1 MPAKTYS
8 VAVVVGSDSDLPV
21 IEVCLDTLKSLEI
34 PHELRVL
41 SAHRSPEA
49 VHEFAKECEAGDVGV
64 VIAGAGMAAHLGGVI
79 AGHVQLPVIGV
90 PMPGG
95 AFNGGD
101 ALLATVQMPR
111 GVPVA
116 TVAVGKT
123 GAVNAAV
130 LAAEIIALADDAVAG
145 RVREFRKAQTAKV
158 IEKDAGLRRKW
169 PE

>member
-1 MPAKTYS
+1 MPDKSYS

-21 IEVCLDTLKSLEI
+21 IEACLDTLKLLEL

-49 VHEFAKECEAGDVGV
+49 VHEFASACEAGDVGV
-64 VIAGAGMAAHLGGVI
+64 IIAGAGMAAHLAGVI

-95 AFNGGD
+95 AFNGED

-116 TVAVGKT
+116 TVAIGKS

-130 LAAEIIALADDAVAG
+130 LAAEIIALADPSVAE
-145 RVREFRKAQTAKV
+145 RVRAFRKAQTAKV
-158 IEKDAGLRRKW
+158 IEEDAAHRRKW

>member
-1 MPAKTYS
+1 MPAKRYS

-21 IEVCLDTLKSLEI
+21 IEVCLETLKSLEI

-49 VHEFAKECEAGDVGV
+49 VLEFARACEAGDVGV
-64 VIAGAGMAAHLGGVI
+64 IIAGAGMAAHLGGVI

-95 AFNGGD
+95 AFNGED

-111 GVPVA
+111 GIPVA
-116 TVAVGKT
+116 TVAVGKS
-123 GAVNAAV
+123 GAMNAGL
-130 LAAEIIALADDAVAG
+130 LAAEIIALADEGVAE
-145 RVREFRKAQTAKV
+145 RLREFRKTQTAKV
-158 IEKDAGLRRKW
+158 VEKDAKLRRKW

>member
-1 MPAKTYS
+1 MPDKSYS
-8 VAVVVGSDSDLPV
+8 VAVVVGSDSDLPI
-21 IEVCLDTLKSLEI
+21 IEACLETLKLLEI

-49 VHEFAKECEAGDVGV
+49 ILEFAKGCEAGDVGV
-64 VIAGAGMAAHLGGVI
+64 IVAGAGMAAHLGGVI

-95 AFNGGD
+95 AFNGED

-116 TVAVGKT
+116 TVAVGKS

-130 LAAEIIALADDAVAG
+130 LAAEIIALADEKVAE
-145 RVREFRKAQTAKV
+145 RLRAFRKKQTEKV
-158 IEKDAGLRRKW
+158 LEKDAGHRRKW
-169 PE
+169 PG

>member
-1 MPAKTYS
+1 MPDKSYS

-21 IEVCLDTLKSLEI
+21 IEACLDTLKALEL

-49 VHEFAKECEAGDVGV
+49 VHEFASACVAGDVGV
-64 VIAGAGMAAHLGGVI
+64 IIAGAGMAAHLAGVI
-79 AGHVQLPVIGV
+79 AGQVQLPVIGV

-95 AFNGGD
+95 AFNGED

-111 GVPVA
+111 GIPVA
-116 TVAVGKT
+116 TVAIGKS

-130 LAAEIIALADDAVAG
+130 LAAEIIALADETVAE
-145 RVREFRKAQTAKV
+145 RVRAFRVAQTAKV
-158 IEKDAGLRRKW
+158 IEKDASHRRKW

>member
-1 MPAKTYS
+1 MPDKTYS
-8 VAVVVGSDSDLPV
+8 VAVIVGSDSDLPV
-21 IEVCLDTLKSLEI
+21 IEACLDTLKLLEL

-41 SAHRSPEA
+41 SAHRSPDA
-49 VHEFAKECEAGDVGV
+49 VNEFAKECEAGDVGV
-64 VIAGAGMAAHLGGVI
+64 IIAGAGMAAHLAGVI
-79 AGHVQLPVIGV
+79 AGQVQLPVIGV

-95 AFNGGD
+95 AFNGKD

-116 TVAVGKT
+116 TVAIGKS

-130 LAAEIIALADDAVAG
+130 LAAEIIALADDSVAE
-145 RVREFRKAQTAKV
+145 RVRAFRVAQTAKV
-158 IEKDAGLRRKW
+158 IEKDAAHRRKW